1 MEIPVQMFRHSSG
14 THDQTGGRNHA
25 KTSAAVKSNK
35 KIKMRQNMQQ
45 NRESRF
51 GALSTS
57 LPGFRI
63 FKN

>member
-35 KIKMRQNMQQ
+35 KNKNATKHATKS
-45 NRESRF
+45 REQIWRTEHQSSWF
-51 GALSTS
+51 
-57 LPGFRI
+57 
-63 FKN
+63 